1 MNALN
6 RLAQATEDRI
16 VGGSDIDVVV
26 QGWFRNMFAIVLPI
40 PVLVRVYDVVV
51 GGSPSILVYVALAL
65 LRTQRV
71 RLRSAKSKD
80 AISAALREVRCPIEN
95 IFFCSSPPPAP
106 KKKKTR
112 LRKMKCTTSWTW
124 H

>member
-80 AISAALREVRCPIEN
+80 AISAALREVRCPI
-95 IFFCSSPPPAP
+95 
-106 KKKKTR
+106 
-112 LRKMKCTTSWTW
+112 
-124 H
+124 